1 MRYIPCGTHV
11 NYIYEKFMSIENI
24 SKRLGHKTVQT
35 TIETYQHMM
44 HETET
49 NEIEKAIKSLERN
62 TKVKNSQSS

>member
-1 MRYIPCGTHV
+1 
-11 NYIYEKFMSIENI
+11 MSIENI